1 MKFWFRARSVYFGVP
16 RKWVHLMSEEMI
28 TTDIDMIR
36 RPSRYPIVGSSPT
49 DFGEASTMF
58 GLIKLNLLI
67 STTNNP
73 PRRKDLGE
81 SPRIHQ
87 AFHRKFTATTR
98 ENQDQDL
105 VSAPLHCQV
114 DRSRLLS
121 RDRIMEKCQWCAWSS
136 MTWMSWATPF
146 EEIPWNPHISSLKS
160 NMKNRKADWNH
171 TIEICRVM

>member
-1 MKFWFRARSVYFGVP
+1 
-16 RKWVHLMSEEMI
+16 
-28 TTDIDMIR
+28 
-36 RPSRYPIVGSSPT
+36 VGSSPT

-58 GLIKLNLLI
+58 GLIKLYLWI

-87 AFHRKFTATTR
+87 AFHRKFTVQQGKPGPGPHVHSTARSGAVSCRGIGSWGDASDVTGVRMGFNTR
-98 ENQDQDL
+98 VVIHDL
-105 VSAPLHCQV
+105 DELCYP
-114 DRSRLLS
+114 
-121 RDRIMEKCQWCAWSS
+121 IW
-136 MTWMSWATPF
+136 
-146 EEIPWNPHISSLKS
+146 INPHISSLKS

>member
-1 MKFWFRARSVYFGVP
+1 MKSWFRARSVYFGVP
-16 RKWVHLMSEEMI
+16 RKWGHLMSEEMI

-87 AFHRKFTATTR
+87 AFHRKFTVQQGKPGPGPHVHSTARSGAVSCRGIGSWGDASDVTGVRMGFNTR
-98 ENQDQDL
+98 VVIHDL
-105 VSAPLHCQV
+105 DELGYP
-114 DRSRLLS
+114 
-121 RDRIMEKCQWCAWSS
+121 I
-136 MTWMSWATPF
+136 
-146 EEIPWNPHISSLKS
+146 
-160 NMKNRKADWNH
+160 
-171 TIEICRVM
+171 